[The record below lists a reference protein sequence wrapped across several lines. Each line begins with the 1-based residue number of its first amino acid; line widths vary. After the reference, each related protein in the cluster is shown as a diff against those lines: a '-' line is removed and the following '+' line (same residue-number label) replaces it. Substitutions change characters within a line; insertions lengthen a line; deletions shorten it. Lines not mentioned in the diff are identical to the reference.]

1 MLLRQNGPNKR
12 LKCFSSPLHPI
23 LLPRCQDKQYPLPFP
38 STTKCRYIWTTIK
51 TFFFFAK
58 KSNRLST
65 KPLDHCSSQKSLVF
79 KKKRWGGGNT
89 VRSQQNE
96 NTNVPLSLVI
106 PRLELQDQ
114 SVLECGATQHRAEKK
129 KPCGLS
135 RLWRCCGCR

>member
-79 KKKRWGGGNT
+79 KKKKVGGGEHSKKSTKRKHKCPSVISNPKT
-89 VRSQQNE
+89 GAARSVCVRVWCHSAQSWE
-96 NTNVPLSLVI
+96 EETLWLVPSLA
-106 PRLELQDQ
+106 
-114 SVLECGATQHRAEKK
+114 VL
-129 KPCGLS
+129 
-135 RLWRCCGCR
+135 WM